1 VPTSLQRDL
10 LEQRKA
16 MKLCL
21 LLLLLSRKNLFRS
34 SVCPMAE
41 AAEVVVADL
50 PASSIQLAPAA
61 RVSQQRQLV
70 ALTTHE
76 LQCSAAHHIVCNDQN
91 MELQGVVAHIWI
103 EAAASTSLA
112 DCTRPAQ
119 V

>member
-1 VPTSLQRDL
+1 VPTSLQREL

-21 LLLLLSRKNLFRS
+21 LLLLLSRTNLIRS
-34 SVCPMAE
+34 SVSPMA

-50 PASSIQLAPAA
+50 PASSSQLAPAA

-76 LQCSAAHHIVCNDQN
+76 LQSSAAHHIVCNDQN
-91 MELQGVVAHIWI
+91 MELQGVV
-103 EAAASTSLA
+103 TYLN
-112 DCTRPAQ
+112 
-119 V
+119 

>member
-1 VPTSLQRDL
+1 
-10 LEQRKA
+10 

-21 LLLLLSRKNLFRS
+21 LLLLLSRTNLIRS
-34 SVCPMAE
+34 SVSPM

-50 PASSIQLAPAA
+50 PASSSQLAPAA
-61 RVSQQRQLV
+61 RVSQRQLV

-76 LQCSAAHHIVCNDQN
+76 LQSSAAHHIVCNDQN
-91 MELQGVVAHIWI
+91 IKLQGVVAHIWI

-112 DCTRPAQ
+112 DCMRPAQ